1 MLPLFLFNAY
11 RQSVRIITMES
22 VKNPH
27 ILIATGIYPPDIGGP
42 ATYSKLLFEEL
53 PKRGFSVEVLSF
65 GEVRHMPK
73 VLRHIAYFFKV
84 LRRGRKADLIY
95 AQDPV
100 SVGLPSLLAAK
111 VLRKRF
117 ILKVVGDYAW
127 EQFQQS
133 AKLEAQSEK
142 FITPEE
148 FQGRRFGLFTEL
160 RRQTE
165 RFVAMRADKIVVPS
179 GYLKKLVM
187 LWGVDGNKIN
197 IIYNAFTDDA
207 PSETATHVSR
217 EIFYKEL
224 GISGTI
230 ILSAGR
236 LVPWKGFKALASI
249 IPEVVKKIPDARL
262 IIVGEGPEK
271 ADLQKYITDA
281 QLGHLVYL
289 AGGVSHSKL
298 GAYLRACDLFVLNTG
313 YEGLSHQLLEA
324 MAVGAPIVA
333 TDVGG
338 NPELIVDGQSGVLI
352 KYNDRGALAEAI
364 IKILSDKVL
373 ADRLSKNA
381 RLKVGE
387 FSRERMIKGII
398 GILQ

>member
-1 MLPLFLFNAY
+1 
-11 RQSVRIITMES
+11 MES
-22 VKNPH
+22 VKKPH

-42 ATYSKLLFEEL
+42 ATYSELLFEEL

-65 GEVRHMPK
+65 GEVRYMPK
-73 VLRHIAYFFKV
+73 VVRHIAYFCKV

-100 SVGLPSLLAAK
+100 SVGLPSLSAAK
-111 VLRKRF
+111 ILGKRF

-127 EQFQQS
+127 EQFQFGREH
-133 AKLEAQSEK
+133 KTD

-148 FQGRRFGLFTEL
+148 FQSRRFGLLTEL

-197 IIYNAFTDDA
+197 VIYNAFTNDA
-207 PSETATHVSR
+207 LSEISTKSLSR
-217 EIFYKEL
+217 EIFRKEL
-224 GISGTI
+224 GIYGTI

-236 LVPWKGFKALASI
+236 LVPWKGFKALASAM
-249 IPEVVKKIPDARL
+249 PEVVKKIPDARL
-262 IIVGEGPEK
+262 IIAGEGPEK
-271 ADLQKYITDA
+271 ADLQKYIDGA
-281 QLGHLVYL
+281 RLGHLVCL
-289 AGGVSHSKL
+289 AGGVPHSKL
-298 GAYLRACDLFVLNTG
+298 AAYLRACDLFVLNTG

-324 MAVGAPIVA
+324 MAAGAPIVT

-338 NPELIVDGQSGVLI
+338 NPELISDGQSGLLI
-352 KYNDRGALAEAI
+352 KYNNRDALAKAV

-373 ADRLSKNA
+373 ADHLSKNA